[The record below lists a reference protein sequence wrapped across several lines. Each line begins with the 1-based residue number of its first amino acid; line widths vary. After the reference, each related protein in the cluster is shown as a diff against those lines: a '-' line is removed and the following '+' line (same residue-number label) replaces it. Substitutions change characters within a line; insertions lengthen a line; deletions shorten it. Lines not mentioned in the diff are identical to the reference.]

1 MGEFLQELFHTNLY
15 KRSQGRVARQ
25 VTFGALALIIALG
38 CWALSFDLQGIRVA
52 SLPAWFRNSFSP
64 ETLAWIPG
72 LIRYG
77 LPLVLLLAGL
87 WACFRLIH
95 LPQFADF
102 LISVEAEMNK
112 VAWPKRRELI
122 NASIVVMILIFAL
135 AFMLFGF
142 DLLLQWIQSA
152 FRWVVD
158 KIAEGL
164 GTSEGPVE

>member
-1 MGEFLQELFHTNLY
+1 MGEFLQELFQTNLY

-38 CWALSFDLQGIRVA
+38 CLALSYDLQD
-52 SLPAWFRNSFSP
+52 SP
-64 ETLAWIPG
+64 NRAL
-72 LIRYG
+72 RFG
-77 LPLVLLLAGL
+77 LPLALLLGGL
-87 WACFRLIH
+87 WASFRLIQ

-122 NASIVVMILIFAL
+122 NASIVVMVLIFAL

-142 DLLLQWIQSA
+142 DYLLQLIQWG
-152 FRWVVD
+152 FRKVVNF
-158 KIAEGL
+158 IAAKMG
-164 GTSEGPVE
+164 GGSEVPVE